1 MTDLHPNSLLRKTE
15 AGELAIKVRD
25 AALTP
30 RSRMMLIMVDGKK
43 PVSEMQKL
51 RPDPQE
57 ALQILVELVDLGYAS
72 VTNAVAASAPAPA
85 PAPAPAA
92 VATRGAESAPTAA
105 MAVNLISDATSL
117 KLAIR
122 RATRFLENNLGPPSE
137 GMCIQLEKCANGADF
152 TAKVLEIR
160 RAVAAVK
167 SEKKADEFVT
177 VAMVA

>member
-1 MTDLHPNSLLRKTE
+1 MTDLQLTSVLRKTE
-15 AGELAIKVRD
+15 AGEMAIKVRD
-25 AALTP
+25 ATLPP

-43 PVSEMQKL
+43 PASDLQKL

-57 ALQILVELVDLGYAS
+57 VLQILGELVDLGYAS
-72 VTNAVAASAPAPA
+72 VTNSVAAPTPALAPAPVVMRETESAPA
-85 PAPAPAA
+85 
-92 VATRGAESAPTAA
+92 TS

-122 RATRFLENNLGPPSE
+122 RATRFLEDNLGPPSQ

-177 VAMVA
+177 VAMVAMVA